1 MTGTFRGFELAM
13 HDPGIALITFNQP
26 DRLNGMTQGMKR
38 DLIETILQ
46 AQMDDARARR
56 RVHRLRTRVL
66 GRRRHHRAAAARRIG
81 ARRSC
86 RRSAPATTTRS
97 ARTTGCARCRSR

>member
-1 MTGTFRGFELAM
+1 M

-46 AQMDDARARR
+46 AQMDDAVRVVVFTGSGRAFSAGDDI
-56 RVHRLRTRVL
+56 T
-66 GRRRHHRAAAARRIG
+66 GRPPGGLDATALVPPIG
-81 ARRSC
+81 ALHLVSPPPRLVTERPA
-86 RRSAPATTTRS
+86 SAP
-97 ARTTGCARCRSR
+97 